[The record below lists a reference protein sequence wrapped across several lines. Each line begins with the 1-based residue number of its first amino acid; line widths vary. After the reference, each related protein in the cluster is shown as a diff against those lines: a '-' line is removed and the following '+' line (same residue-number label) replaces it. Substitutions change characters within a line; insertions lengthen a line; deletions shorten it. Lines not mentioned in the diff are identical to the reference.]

1 MCRTYLMQDKNEVK
15 HIHTNEEENPQSE
28 HCEQDYT
35 TQFFVRKEEG
45 IKTIFQSVN
54 QQKYIMHVI
63 M

>member
-1 MCRTYLMQDKNEVK
+1 MQDKNEVK
-15 HIHTNEEENPQSE
+15 HICTNEEENPQSE
-28 HCEQDYT
+28 HCEQDNT

-45 IKTIFQSVN
+45 IETIFQSVN

>member
-1 MCRTYLMQDKNEVK
+1 MQDKNEVK
-15 HIHTNEEENPQSE
+15 HICTNEEENPQSE